1 MFSSGKQQNPV
12 PGWFS
17 GTMSRRAVA
26 ALGASALV
34 PMRGL
39 SASAQSATPQ
49 SIVPFTTRAAS
60 SHRLTIRGMT
70 YDTGTDYTPQWGI
83 LTRQVWEI
91 ERVQREMAVIRNDL
105 HCTDVCLYGT
115 EIDRLIEAAVVAR
128 EEGLHVW
135 LQPRLIEAEQD
146 TLLDHL
152 REAATQAE
160 RVRADSGHVALNVG
174 VELSLFAAGI
184 IPGASFMERIM
195 TLLETLDELQT
206 YNKRLNALLGEMVSV
221 SRDAFAGP
229 LTYGSGE
236 WEGVDWSAL
245 EFDFLGIDLYRDAYN
260 RDTYTQRVR
269 GLHRHGKP
277 VLITEFGCCTYEGA
291 EEAGGSGYDIID
303 WEQDPPVLNGDYV
316 RSEQVQA
323 ETIGELLDVFEAEKV
338 HGAFVY
344 TFVEV
349 GQTYSPDARY
359 DLDMASFGIV
369 KTLPEDSGQ
378 GYEET
383 GYWEP
388 KQAFRTV
395 GERFAT
401 DENDSR

>member
-17 GTMSRRAVA
+17 VTMSRRAVA

-39 SASAQSATPQ
+39 SASAQSAIPQ
-49 SIVPFTTRAAS
+49 SIVPSTTRAAS
-60 SHRLTIRGMT
+60 SHRLTVKGMT

-91 ERVQREMAVIRNDL
+91 ERVRQEMAVIRRDL
-105 HCTDVCLYGT
+105 HCTDVCLFGT
-115 EIDRLIEAAVVAR
+115 VIDRLIEAAVIAR

-146 TLLDHL
+146 ALLDHL
-152 REAATQAE
+152 NEAAMAAE
-160 RVRADSGHVALNVG
+160 RVRTDSGHVALNVG

-184 IPGASFMERIM
+184 IPGATFPERM
-195 TLLETLDELQT
+195 VTWLETLHELQT
-206 YNKRLNALLGEMVSV
+206 YNKRLNALLGEMVAV
-221 SRDAFAGP
+221 SRGVFSGS

-236 WEGVDWSAL
+236 WEGVDWSA
-245 EFDFLGIDLYRDAYN
+245 FDFLGIDLYRDAYN
-260 RDTYTQRVR
+260 RDTYPQRVR
-269 GLHRHGKP
+269 DLRRHGKP

-291 EEAGGSGYDIID
+291 EDAGGSGYDIID

-316 RSEQVQA
+316 RSEEVQA
-323 ETIGELLDVFEAEKV
+323 ETIGELLEIYEAEGV
-338 HGAFVY
+338 HGAFVF

-349 GQTYSPDARY
+349 GQTYSPDPLY

-369 KTLPEDSGQ
+369 KFLPEDTGQ

-388 KQAFRTV
+388 KLAFATIAA
-395 GERFAT
+395 RFAA
-401 DENDSR
+401 R